1 MTSNVF
7 YVNSTNLAEEM
18 LVRIARVSNPQN
30 EDNKATGPQ
39 LIRYMWDHEHWSPF
53 DMVDMT
59 LEIYTTRA
67 IAPQIL
73 RHGKGFYFQE
83 FSQRYS
89 NINKI
94 GRIESPQLRAQDP
107 KNRQNSTQDLAQKIG
122 KPKLADLNRKVA
134 VHLEEAEH
142 LYQELVSNGVALE
155 SARFILP
162 LAAPTR
168 LYMKGT
174 MRSWIVYIRTR
185 LHESTQLEHRALA
198 SAAQDIFCETFPITA
213 KAMGWYTPDL
223 VVNELI
229 NSEEVEVT
237 TDQELLDQ
245 LMHRH
250 RAQPQ
255 SQPSQSDH

>member
-89 NINKI
+89 NIDKI

-134 VHLEEAEH
+134 VHLEEAEQ

-155 SARFILP
+155 SARFVLP

-229 NSEEVEVT
+229 SSDEVEVT

-255 SQPSQSDH
+255 SQSSQSDH

>member
-223 VVNELI
+223 VVEELI
-229 NSEEVEVT
+229 SSDEVEVT

-255 SQPSQSDH
+255 SQSSQSDH

>member
-229 NSEEVEVT
+229 NSDEVEVT

-255 SQPSQSDH
+255 SQSSQSDH

>member
-1 MTSNVF
+1 MTSNVY
-7 YVNSTNLAEEM
+7 YVNHTNLAEEM
-18 LVRIARVSNPQN
+18 LVKIARVSNPPN
-30 EDNKATGPQ
+30 ENNKATGPQ

-53 DMVDMT
+53 DMIDMT

-73 RHGKGFYFQE
+73 RHAKGFYFQE

-89 NINKI
+89 NINKL
-94 GRIESPQLRAQDP
+94 GRIESPQLRARDP
-107 KNRQNSTQDLAQKIG
+107 KNRQNSTQDLAQRIG
-122 KPKLADLNRKVA
+122 KPKLADLQREVA
-134 VHLEEAEH
+134 IHLEAGEK
-142 LYQELVSNGVALE
+142 LYQKLLDNEVALE
-155 SARFILP
+155 SARFVLP
-162 LAAPTR
+162 GAAPTR

-174 MRSWIVYIRTR
+174 MRSWIIYIRTR
-185 LHESTQLEHRALA
+185 TKESTQLEHRALA
-198 SAAQDIFCETFPITA
+198 SAAQDIFCEKFPITA

-223 VVNELI
+223 VVEELI
-229 NSEEVEVT
+229 SSDEVEVT

-255 SQPSQSDH
+255 SQSSQSDH

>member
-134 VHLEEAEH
+134 IHLEEAEH

-229 NSEEVEVT
+229 NSDEVEVT

-255 SQPSQSDH
+255 SQSSQSDH

>member
-7 YVNSTNLAEEM
+7 YVNHTNLAEEW
-18 LVRIARVSNPQN
+18 LCKCARVSNKQN
-30 EDNKATGPQ
+30 EDNKATYPQ

-89 NINKI
+89 NVDKL

-122 KPKLADLNRKVA
+122 KPKMNDLNHKVA
-134 VHLEEAEH
+134 AHIEAAER
-142 LYQELVSNGVALE
+142 LYKELIINGVAKE

-174 MRSWIVYIRTR
+174 MRSWIIYIRTR
-185 LHESTQLEHRALA
+185 THESTQLEHRALA
-198 SAAQDIFCETFPITA
+198 SAAQDIFCEKFPLTA

-229 NSEEVEVT
+229 SSDEVEVT

-255 SQPSQSDH
+255 SQSLQSDH